1 MRVRS
6 PGARVL
12 AAAGVV
18 WGAVWA
24 AACGDGEPDV
34 TGPVA
39 VPNRAPE
46 AVGTIPAR
54 TLPVGEAAAVDVS
67 SHFRD
72 PDGDRLSYTA
82 ASSNADIVGVSVSG
96 SSVTVIA
103 VARGVVTI
111 TVTAR
116 DPQGLLAQ
124 QRFEVTVP
132 NRAPE
137 VGEAIPAQ
145 TLFTGETAAVDASA
159 HFRDPDG
166 DPLAYA
172 AASSDS
178 AVATV
183 TVSAA
188 TLTIRA
194 VAAGVATV
202 TVTASDPDGAGAE
215 QRFEVTVPNREPE
228 AVGTLPP
235 LTLAVGETELVVASS
250 YFRDPDGDSLTYTA
264 ASSDAGIV
272 AVSVS
277 GVSGDSVA
285 VMALAKGV
293 ATITVTARDGQS
305 LAAEQ
310 RFEVTVPNRAPEVV
324 DAIPA
329 HTLPVGEAAMVDVSA
344 HFRDPDGDP
353 LAYAATSS
361 DPAVATVTVS
371 EATLTIRGVAAG
383 VATVTVTASDSA
395 GATIASPFEVTVVRT
410 GGSFE
415 IELVFAT
422 SVTRAQ
428 EAAFQRAAERWM
440 AILAPTEL
448 PDQRF
453 SRTVGC
459 GEDPRFQRHVET
471 IDDLMIVVAV
481 GEIDGPRGVLGR
493 AGPCWIRT
501 GTWLPI
507 YGRIEMDAADLEQLE
522 TGDLEEV
529 ILHEMGHV
537 LGIGL
542 IWSRL
547 DLLRDPASET
557 STPDTHFTGP
567 LAIAAF
573 DEAGGT
579 GYGGAK
585 VPVENRGGS
594 GSRNSHWRET
604 VLVLEL
610 MTPAQN
616 IGVADPLSAIT
627 IQSLADLGYEVDS
640 TWAEPYELPSADM
653 ARAIEAAP
661 KIPYGDDIWRG
672 PVVVVDPDGRIVRV
686 IPR

>member
-1 MRVRS
+1 M
-6 PGARVL
+6 
-12 AAAGVV
+12 
-18 WGAVWA
+18 
-24 AACGDGEPDV
+24 
-34 TGPVA
+34 
-39 VPNRAPE
+39 
-46 AVGTIPAR
+46 GTIPAR
-54 TLPVGEAAAVDVS
+54 ALPVGEAAAVDVS

-82 ASSNADIVGVSVSG
+82 ASSNPDIVGVSVSG
-96 SSVTVIA
+96 SSVMVTA
-103 VARGVVTI
+103 VARGVATVTA
-111 TVTAR
+111 TAR

-145 TLFTGETAAVDASA
+145 TLFTGETAAID
-159 HFRDPDG
+159 
-166 DPLAYA
+166 
-172 AASSDS
+172 
-178 AVATV
+178 
-183 TVSAA
+183 
-188 TLTIRA
+188 
-194 VAAGVATV
+194 
-202 TVTASDPDGAGAE
+202 
-215 QRFEVTVPNREPE
+215 
-228 AVGTLPP
+228 
-235 LTLAVGETELVVASS
+235 ASS
-250 YFRDPDGDSLTYTA
+250 YFRDPDGDSLTYAA
-264 ASSDAGIV
+264 ASSDAGVV
-272 AVSVS
+272 AVSVA

-285 VMALAKGV
+285 VTALAKGV

-310 RFEVTVPNRAPEVV
+310 RFEITVPNRAPEAVGTLPPLTLAVGETEVVVASSYFRDPDGDSLTYTAASSDAGVVAVSVAGVSGDSVAATALAKGVATITVTARDGQSLAAEQRFEITVPNRAPEVA

-329 HTLPVGEAAMVDVSA
+329 HTLPVGEAATVDVST

-361 DPAVATVTVS
+361 DSAVATVTVS
-371 EATLTIRGVAAG
+371 GATLTIRGVGAG

-410 GGSFE
+410 GGSFQ
-415 IELVFAT
+415 IELAFAT
-422 SVTRAQ
+422 PVTRAQ

-448 PDQRF
+448 PDARF
-453 SRTVGC
+453 SRTVDC

-481 GEIDGPRGVLGR
+481 GEIDGPHGVLGR

-501 GTWLPI
+501 ATSLPV
-507 YGRIEMDAADLEQLE
+507 YGRIEMDAADLDQLE

-537 LGIGL
+537 LGIGI
-542 IWSRL
+542 IWSHL
-547 DLLRDPASET
+547 DLLRNPASET

-573 DEAGGT
+573 DEAGGA

-585 VPVENRGGS
+585 VPVENMGGS
-594 GSRNSHWRET
+594 GSRNSHWRES

-610 MTPAQN
+610 MTPFQN
-616 IGVADPLSAIT
+616 IGVGEPLSAIT
-627 IQSLADLGYEVDS
+627 IESLADLGYEVDA
-640 TWAEPYELPSADM
+640 TWADPYELPSADM

-661 KIPYGDDIWRG
+661 KVPYGDDIWRG
-672 PVVVVDPDGRIVRV
+672 PLVVVDPDGRIVRV